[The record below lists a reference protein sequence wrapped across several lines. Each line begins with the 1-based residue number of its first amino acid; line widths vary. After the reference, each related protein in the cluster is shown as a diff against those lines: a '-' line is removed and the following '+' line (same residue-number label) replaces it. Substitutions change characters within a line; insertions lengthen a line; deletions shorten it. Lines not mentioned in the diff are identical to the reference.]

1 MNDMRFLRQQDVVDA
16 EKLANLQVSLIGLGS
31 IGSVTGLYLAKMGVV
46 KLTCF
51 DSDIVDVH
59 NVSNQAY
66 GISDVGLLKADAF
79 SNLVEL
85 QTGVLPNTIG
95 MNYDGRPLSTIV
107 VSAVDSM
114 SSRKAI
120 WKSIREQ
127 PNVRLYIDARM
138 GLETM
143 IVHAVR
149 PQLFMDRLKYSQ
161 SIVRDDQT
169 LQEPCTA
176 RTICY
181 TPLMAGSVIC
191 SLVKRYV
198 CDETIPAKIVLDL
211 ATLTLMTDN

>member
-16 EKLANLQVSLIGLGS
+16 DKLANLKVTLIGLGS

-46 KLTCF
+46 KLTTF

-66 GISDVGLLKADAF
+66 GMSDVGLLKADAF
-79 SNLVEL
+79 ATLVEN
-85 QTGVLPNTIG
+85 QTSVMPNTIG
-95 MNYDGRPLSTIV
+95 MQYDGRQLSGIV
-107 VSAVDSM
+107 ISAVDSM
-114 SSRKAI
+114 KSRETI
-120 WKSIREQ
+120 WRHLREQ
-127 PNVRLYIDARM
+127 PSVQLYLDARM
-138 GLETM
+138 GLETL

-149 PQLFMDRLKYSQ
+149 PQIKAERVEYTR
-161 SIVRDDQT
+161 SIVPDDQA

-181 TPLMAGSVIC
+181 TPLMAASVIC

-198 CDETIPAKIVLDL
+198 CDEMIPVRIVLDL
-211 ATLTLMTDN
+211 ATFTMMS